1 MIQATPRPAAVA
13 ALVLVLAGPVL
24 ASRLAAQ
31 NVGDRVRV
39 TTVGAAV
46 VGKVSALFPT
56 DLAAQASLSVGGGL
70 TMSKVISS
78 TTGLDLVPDS
88 RTGITAGIRLTR
100 PLSGLVAL
108 EVGGAY
114 VQKGYEVS
122 PGESERFT
130 LKLDYLE
137 LTALAKLISYFG
149 GFQGGEG
156 PSLHLLAGPALGITM
171 NCSEEEEGETD
182 DCADYVTT
190 ADLGVLVGAG
200 IQMGR
205 FRIDAT
211 YTLGISDIVA
221 ETDGDNGVSV
231 KNRSM
236 ALQAG
241 FVIPLGVGS

>member
-1 MIQATPRPAAVA
+1 MTIRCLP
-13 ALVLVLAGPVL
+13 LLL
-24 ASRLAAQ
+24 
-31 NVGDRVRV
+31 
-39 TTVGAAV
+39 
-46 VGKVSALFPT
+46 VSALFPT

-70 TMSKVISS
+70 TMSKVSISS

-100 PLSGLVAL
+100 PLSGSVAL

-122 PGESERFT
+122 LEPFGGSGSGR

-137 LTALAKLISYFG
+137 LTALAKLISHLG
-149 GFQGGEG
+149 GFQGGDG

-171 NCSEEEEGETD
+171 SCSASVDGDAE
-182 DCADYVTT
+182 DCDEDTIAA
-190 ADLGVLVGAG
+190 ADLGVLVGVG
-200 IQMGR
+200 IRMGR
-205 FRIDAT
+205 FRVDAT
-211 YTLGISDIVA
+211 YTLGISNIN
-221 ETDGDNGVSV
+221 TDTDDDADSV

-241 FVIPLGVGS
+241 IVIPLASGS